1 MTDTTAVNAIPDRI
15 VRIERHCA
23 AAWPAIHTEDLDGW
37 QMRFSP
43 GLTSKRVN
51 SLNPMMPGS
60 VPFSDILQR
69 ARSLCSERGARCHVR
84 LTPLAGPE
92 CAPTLESMGVFGVD
106 ETRVQMVDLAG
117 RGSGGSNY
125 VTLASTPHEGWLAA
139 YAEMHGDGPQARH
152 SIGALLDRVTMPQ
165 RFASIGED
173 GRIMAVGRAAC
184 GEGLAGIFQ
193 IMTRPEARKRGLAR
207 AIMAALLEWCGSN
220 GGKQAY
226 LQVEAANMAACSLYA
241 SLGFEDIYRYTYWT
255 MPLGDQRIIG

>member
-1 MTDTTAVNAIPDRI
+1 MTALMAENTIADRV

-23 AAWPAIHTEDLDGW
+23 AAWPAIHTEELGGW
-37 QMRFSP
+37 EMRFSP

-51 SLNPMMPGS
+51 SLNATMPDS
-60 VPFSDILQR
+60 ERFPDILRR
-69 ARSLCSERGARCHVR
+69 ARELCSERGARCHVR

-117 RGSGGSNY
+117 RGSGGSNH

-139 YAEMHGDGPQARH
+139 YAEMHGDGPEARH

-173 GRIMAVGRAAC
+173 GRLLAVGRAAC

-207 AIMAALLEWCGSN
+207 ALMAALLEWCGSN

-241 SLGFEDIYRYTYWT
+241 SLGFEDLYRYTYWT
-255 MPLGDQRIIG
+255 MPLGEQRIIG

>member
-1 MTDTTAVNAIPDRI
+1 MTDTTAENAIPDRI

-69 ARSLCSERGARCHVR
+69 ARNLCSERGARCHVR
-84 LTPLAGPE
+84 MTPLAGQE
-92 CAPTLESMGVFGVD
+92 CAANLESMGVFGVD

-117 RGSGGSNY
+117 RGSGGSNH

-193 IMTRPEARKRGLAR
+193 IMTRPEARNRGFAR

-220 GGKQAY
+220 GGRQAY
-226 LQVEAANMAACSLYA
+226 LQVEAANIAACSLYA
-241 SLGFEDIYRYTYWT
+241 SLGFEDVYRYTYWT
-255 MPLGDQRIIG
+255 LPLDDQLIIG